1 MLELNR
7 SVIMFAMQCCCVR
20 RRLSC
25 PAVDNLLRTNA
36 GLSPEGGTIPE
47 ANFYSDT
54 NMLLNQPDIPAY
66 AAGLPLGYT
75 PAGAVWDYS
84 NAGFAMATLAIR

>member
-1 MLELNR
+1 MCT
-7 SVIMFAMQCCCVR
+7 IHCCHGDA
-20 RRLSC
+20 LSC

-47 ANFYSDT
+47 AGYYSDT
-54 NMLLNQPDIPAY
+54 NMLLDQPDIPAY
-66 AAGLPLGYT
+66 AAGLPLAYA

-84 NAGFAMATLAIR
+84 NAGFAMASLAIR

>member
-1 MLELNR
+1 MLLNL
-7 SVIMFAMQCCCVR
+7 SLHSYIACNAAMR
-20 RRLSC
+20 KSLFC

-47 ANFYSDT
+47 AGYYSDT
-54 NMLLNQPDIPAY
+54 NMLLDQPDVPAY
-66 AAGLPLGYT
+66 AAGLPLAYA
-75 PAGAVWDYS
+75 PPGAVWDYS